1 MIVKTTFLILSLLIN
16 PVLCLKTPL
25 SLPVSITR
33 KGGPIIESKLLPI
46 LNSAM
51 TENRSN
57 LLGKG
62 NGYSMLEN
70 LREELTAGL
79 ILTDDSDFQDVWQP
93 IIAQSP
99 SVRWDELP
107 DNLAES
113 LFYWKFYK
121 AMLENKVDDNPVF
134 DLFTDKKVADLKLC
148 QTFMEE
154 IAVRLPDIVMA
165 DNPLEALEM
174 FLSVSLWSMKK
185 DLRLIGDVRATTG
198 KERRKAFQEGLG
210 QLSSYFL
217 INDISHIKNI
227 FKEGKSAR
235 GNVDVILG
243 KTGRE
248 LIGDLSL
255 AYTLIALNLCET
267 VTFHTKKY
275 PTLEYGATTLD
286 VLGHIEHLAD
296 PVHSDIWAVR
306 HFGEAL
312 RANLYQGR
320 LVIAEDVFWCLP
332 TPLWELPARLEE
344 KLCSSRLVLIK
355 GDDNYRRLLGDRDW
369 PLDTGSNAVLDYWP
383 VPVCALRIIE
393 TEIGCGIEQES
404 SSKVGFNRGSMKN
417 GRWGMVQYTP
427 GVEPR

>member
-1 MIVKTTFLILSLLIN
+1 
-16 PVLCLKTPL
+16 LKTPL
-25 SLPVSITR
+25 SLPVLLAR
-33 KGGPIIESKLLPI
+33 KGPIIESKLLPI
-46 LNSAM
+46 LNLAM

-62 NGYSMLEN
+62 NGYNMLEN
-70 LREELTAGL
+70 LREELSAGV

-93 IIAQSP
+93 IIALSP

-107 DNLAES
+107 DNMAES
-113 LFYWKFYK
+113 FFYWKFYK
-121 AMLENKVDDNPVF
+121 AMLENKVDENPVF

-154 IAVRLPDIVMA
+154 IAVRLPDIVMV
-165 DNPLEALEM
+165 DDPLDALEI
-174 FLSVSLWSMKK
+174 FFSVSLWSMKK
-185 DLRLIGDVRATTG
+185 DLRLIGNARATG
-198 KERRKAFQEGLG
+198 KERKKAFEEGME
-210 QLSSYFL
+210 QLASYFV
-217 INDISHIKNI
+217 INDISHVKNV
-227 FKEGKSAR
+227 FKEGKTGR
-235 GNVDVILG
+235 GNVDVVLG

-320 LVIAEDVFWCLP
+320 LVIEEDEFWCLP
-332 TPLWELPARLEE
+332 TPLWELPTRL
-344 KLCSSRLVLIK
+344 
-355 GDDNYRRLLGDRDW
+355 N
-369 PLDTGSNAVLDYWP
+369 
-383 VPVCALRIIE
+383 
-393 TEIGCGIEQES
+393 
-404 SSKVGFNRGSMKN
+404 
-417 GRWGMVQYTP
+417 
-427 GVEPR
+427 